1 MRNTLR
7 TIVTAATLLAAGA
20 SNAAVIGFN
29 GGTATLNSG
38 GTVVTSN
45 LATQDNVKFYEE
57 SGFRIEFFFAGTAA
71 PTAFSSNIGNY
82 YGNGNAVIHAH
93 WDQGDFGQV
102 NQIKITKI
110 DGDSFDMNYFV
121 LTSNTATGGAPASGT
136 EQAFIHAS
144 ADGLTS
150 SFSQM
155 LPPED
160 WGFPA
165 TQVFLGSQFDGV
177 KAVWFNVRSGVDC
190 FGMDNFFINEE
201 APGTVSEPGSLAL
214 VGLALLG
221 ATVRRRRV
229 QR

>member
-1 MRNTLR
+1 MKVVSQL
-7 TIVTAATLLAAGA
+7 ALACALLA
-20 SNAAVIGFN
+20 SSVSQAAVIGFN

-45 LATQDNVKFYEE
+45 AATQQNVKFYEE
-57 SGFRIEFFFAGTAA
+57 SGFRIEFIFAGT
-71 PTAFSSNIGNY
+71 PTPFASNIGNY

-93 WDQGDFGQV
+93 WERGDFGEV
-102 NQIKITKI
+102 TQIKITKI
-110 DGDSFDMNYFV
+110 DGTAFDMNYFV
-121 LTSNTATGGAPASGT
+121 LTSNTLTGGAPATGT

-144 ADGLTS
+144 LDGTTS

-177 KAVWFNVRSGVDC
+177 KAVWFNVTNGVDC
-190 FGMDNFFINEE
+190 FGMDNFFIDEE
-201 APGTVSEPGSLAL
+201 APDVREPG
-214 VGLALLG
+214 GLALAALTLSG
-221 ATVRRRRV
+221 AAAARRRKPA
-229 QR
+229 